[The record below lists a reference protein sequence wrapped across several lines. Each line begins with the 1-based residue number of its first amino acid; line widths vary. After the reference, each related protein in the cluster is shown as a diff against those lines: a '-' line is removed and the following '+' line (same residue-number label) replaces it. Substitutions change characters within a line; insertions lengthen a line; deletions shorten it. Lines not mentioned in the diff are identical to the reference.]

1 MLTNNLKTTVMTFLI
16 FLAFWGCR
24 ENISDYRSGGGA
36 VVVLS
41 LNDAGSGGGILHDAR
56 VYPLSEATQHRMFRP
71 RKSPAQSAAALAKS
85 AIPDVIDRVEVSFYN
100 LGIDLL
106 TLEQNMQDTTIF
118 RQLIELELR
127 SSPNTYDEWLA
138 YGTEYLNILT
148 RNRSGFEQ
156 RAELEVVNGYARGE
170 FMVQEGLKVALLG
183 LFDSNDIAYIG
194 ESEVFL
200 ATPEDTAY
208 VQTYLAYAGPMAIEI
223 FDPLDSLT
231 TASRVAFVSG
241 EFIGRGR
248 YPSTATL
255 LVNGTYSQEIAVD
268 PFGSFFTSAILPER
282 VNTLEVS
289 GFDSLNSRTATRS
302 VQVNF
307 IGTFP
312 ALRATLSWNGQG
324 DLDLHMA
331 NPIGQECFFGNSP
344 IGGME
349 LDADNVFGYGP
360 ETISVVSPQTGLY
373 TVTVEN
379 FSGTLGLTATVKVF
393 RYNLALDREE
403 LVEEL
408 THVFSTIDPWLVGEY
423 LF

>member
-1 MLTNNLKTTVMTFLI
+1 MFSKNMKLMVLTFLT
-16 FLAFWGCR
+16 FLVFWGCQ
-24 ENISDYRSGGGA
+24 ENVSDYRSGDGA

-41 LNDAGSGGGILHDAR
+41 LNDGDGGSGILHHAQ

-71 RKSPAQSAAALAKS
+71 RKQTAQRQGGLAKS
-85 AIPDVIDRVEVSFYN
+85 AVPDVINRVEVSFYN
-100 LGIDLL
+100 LGIDYL
-106 TLEQNMQDTTIF
+106 TLEQNMQDTTIYQ
-118 RQLIELELR
+118 QLIELELR
-127 SSPNTYDEWLA
+127 SHPNTYDEWLA
-138 YGTEYLNILT
+138 YGTEYLSILT
-148 RNRSGFEQ
+148 RNHSGFEQ
-156 RAELEVVNGYARGE
+156 RAELDVVNGYARGE
-170 FMVQEGLKVALLG
+170 FMVQEGLKVALMG
-183 LFDSNDIAYIG
+183 LFDNNEITYIG
-194 ESEVFL
+194 ESDIFL

-223 FDPLDSLT
+223 FDPQDSLT

-248 YPSTATL
+248 YPSTAML
-255 LVNGTYSQEIAVD
+255 QVNGAYSQEIAVD
-268 PFGSFFTSAILPER
+268 PFGSFTTSAILPER

-289 GFDSLNSRTATRS
+289 GFDSLNSRTATSS

-312 ALRATLSWNGQG
+312 ELRATLSWNGQG

-331 NPIGQECFFGNSP
+331 NPIGQECFFGNST

-349 LDADNVFGYGP
+349 LVADNVFGYGP

-423 LF
+423 TF

>member
-1 MLTNNLKTTVMTFLI
+1 MLSKNMKLMALTFLI
-16 FLAFWGCR
+16 FLVFWSCQ
-24 ENISDYRSGGGA
+24 ENISDYRSSGGA

-41 LNDAGSGGGILHDAR
+41 LNDAGSGGILHNAR

-71 RKSPAQSAAALAKS
+71 RKSPAQTPAALAKS
-85 AIPDVIDRVEVSFYN
+85 AVPDAIDRVEISFYN
-100 LGIDLL
+100 LGVDLP
-106 TLEQNMQDTTIF
+106 TLEQNMQDTSIYQ
-118 RQLIELELR
+118 QLIELELR

-138 YGTEYLNILT
+138 YGTEYLSILT

-156 RAELEVVNGYARGE
+156 RAELAVVNGYARGE

-223 FDPLDSLT
+223 YDPLDSLT
-231 TASRVAFVSG
+231 TASRVAFVAG

-248 YPSTATL
+248 YPSTAML
-255 LVNGTYSQEIAVD
+255 RVNGAYSQEIAVD

-289 GFDSLNSRTATRS
+289 GFDSLNSRTATSS

-393 RYNLALDREE
+393 RYNATNDQEE

-423 LF
+423 TF